1 MTIHV
6 QHEQP
11 QTRAARA
18 NWLPAPYG
26 PFYVVLTNLLRC
38 PSALPSGGGSAW
50 RIAAAAPDR
59 PRRLIFAARSSRK
72 TVERSPLMARRCQ
85 FLELCHQV

>member
-26 PFYVVLTNLLRC
+26 PFYVVLTD
-38 PSALPSGGGSAW
+38 PSTLSFGSTFRRRQRVA
-50 RIAAAAPDR
+50 DCGSR
-59 PRRLIFAARSSRK
+59 PRSPASTDLRSAEQPKDGREVS
-72 TVERSPLMARRCQ
+72 VDGA
-85 FLELCHQV
+85 